1 MPDEVAALPS
11 RLYSVKEVAQRLAV
25 SIKSVRRWITAGD
38 LRAYRLGHQL
48 KISAEDLR
56 SFLDRRGAKALT

>member
-1 MPDEVAALPS
+1 VPDEVAALPS

>member
-11 RLYSVKEVAQRLAV
+11 RLYSVKEVAERLAV